1 MLRRAWKPI
10 AATAAAGGAV
20 YYFAYRNSQPT
31 FKIPVRSTG
40 PDGKRTMTTRT
51 IPILSLKTIEERINQ
66 NATSNS
72 HTSPGGIDWN
82 YSTASLASN
91 DPIEDANATQ
101 IVRRDD
107 SDPSAPGD
115 YLFFAVM
122 DGHSGP
128 HTSRLLSKVLTK
140 AVALEISRLSNPS
153 DETKDTPG
161 VLTSVSRLIR
171 GGTHKSIS
179 PTQTTRTTEPKSVS
193 NAIVEAYERLD
204 TELINAPLRILAN
217 NLDEESKKDKTIPDL
232 SRHPLALTSMHP
244 AVSGS
249 CALMAIFDTANRD
262 LYVACT
268 GDSRAVAGVWEPSED
283 GKGQWRIEVL
293 SEDQTGRNPNEA
305 ERYASNF
312 TLSFSKLYLTSSH
325 VESAQSTPQMNPIMW
340 FIKVVSWEGSNQRVL
355 SVTRDTN
362 GHGEYKRREPPRP
375 PNLSPPTNQSLSCRT
390 DSTKRL

>member
-1 MLRRAWKPI
+1 
-10 AATAAAGGAV
+10 
-20 YYFAYRNSQPT
+20 
-31 FKIPVRSTG
+31 
-40 PDGKRTMTTRT
+40 MTTRT
-51 IPILSLKTIEERINQ
+51 IPILSLATIEERINK
-66 NATSNS
+66 NATSSS
-72 HTSPGGIDWN
+72 HTSPGEIDWN
-82 YSTASLASN
+82 YSTSSLASN

-140 AVALEISRLSNPS
+140 AVALEISRLSNPT
-153 DETKDTPG
+153 DETKGTPG
-161 VLTSVSRLIR
+161 ALASVSRLIM
-171 GGTHKSIS
+171 GGTHKPIS
-179 PTQTTRTTEPKSVS
+179 STRTTKNTDPKYVS
-193 NAIVEAYERLD
+193 NAIVEAFERLD

-217 NLDEESKKDKTIPDL
+217 SLDEESKKDKTIPDL
-232 SRHPLALTSMHP
+232 SHHPLALTSMHP

-262 LYVACT
+262 LYIACT

-293 SEDQTGRNPNEA
+293 SEDQTGRNPNEV

-312 TLSFSKLYLTSSH
+312 TLSFNH
-325 VESAQSTPQMNPIMW
+325 NI
-340 FIKVVSWEGSNQRVL
+340 R
-355 SVTRDTN
+355 
-362 GHGEYKRREPPRP
+362 
-375 PNLSPPTNQSLSCRT
+375 SPM
-390 DSTKRL
+390 